1 MIKPEW
7 FNTFLGFIMPI
18 VVNFLTMRKW
28 RREIKT
34 LIAISI
40 SLFIGI
46 ISTQVQGFLNLQPEN
61 FFNTFIQIFTISQIA
76 YNLFWKTIFI
86 REEVK

>member
-1 MIKPEW
+1 MIEPEW

-34 LIAISI
+34 LIAILI

-46 ISTQVQGFLNLQPEN
+46 ISTQVQGLLNLQPEN

-86 REEVK
+86 REEVR

>member
-18 VVNFLTMRKW
+18 VVNFLTMRNW

-34 LIAISI
+34 LIAILI

>member
-18 VVNFLTMRKW
+18 IVNFLVNQNW

-34 LIAISI
+34 LVSILTSLLIGLISVKLQG
-40 SLFIGI
+40 LFL
-46 ISTQVQGFLNLQPEN
+46 LNPQN
-61 FFNTFIQIFTISQIA
+61 FFYTFIEIFSISQIA
-76 YNLFWKTIFI
+76 YNLFWKNLFYPN
-86 REEVK
+86 V

>member
-1 MIKPEW
+1 
-7 FNTFLGFIMPI
+7 
-18 VVNFLTMRKW
+18 MRKW

-34 LIAISI
+34 LIAILI

-46 ISTQVQGFLNLQPEN
+46 ISTQVQGLLNLQPEN

-86 REEVK
+86 REEVR

>member
-34 LIAISI
+34 LIAILI

-46 ISTQVQGFLNLQPEN
+46 ISTQVQGFLNLQPKN
-61 FFNTFIQIFTISQIA
+61 VFNTFIQIFTISQIA

>member
-34 LIAISI
+34 LIAILI

>member
-1 MIKPEW
+1 MIEPAW

-34 LIAISI
+34 LVSILI
-40 SLFIGI
+40 SLLIGL
-46 ISTQVQGFLNLQPEN
+46 ISVKLQGLFLLNPQNL
-61 FFNTFIQIFTISQIA
+61 FYTFIEIFSISQIA
-76 YNLFWKTIFI
+76 YNLFWKNLFYPN
-86 REEVK
+86 V

>member
-34 LIAISI
+34 LIAILI

-76 YNLFWKTIFI
+76 YNLFWKNLFYPN
-86 REEVK
+86 V

>member
-34 LIAISI
+34 LVSILI
-40 SLFIGI
+40 SLLIGL
-46 ISTQVQGFLNLQPEN
+46 ISVKLQGLFLLNPQNL
-61 FFNTFIQIFTISQIA
+61 FYTFIEIFSISQIA
-76 YNLFWKTIFI
+76 YNLFWKNLFYPN
-86 REEVK
+86 V